1 MSGEKCEKVQEGK
14 LIGKVTHYFD
24 RVGVAIVDL
33 LEILDIGDTIRII
46 GGEVDFTQEVES
58 MEVNHEKIKSAKKG
72 DSVGIKV
79 AEKVKDGY
87 QVYSTK

>member
-1 MSGEKCEKVQEGK
+1 LPV
-14 LIGKVTHYFD
+14 V
-24 RVGVAIVDL
+24 IVDL
-33 LEILDIGDTIRII
+33 LETLKVGDTIRIV
-46 GGEVDFTQEVES
+46 GGEVDFTQEIES